1 MRMGLMAILALASLA
16 ACRRDGYQR
25 TSGDVGEPQIVAL
38 SVRTQPEGATVKVNN
53 LDRVWTTPCDIADF
67 SIGRGMLDLAVSL
80 EGYETLKTRVP
91 YDGEHPATVKLK
103 LRPTGAAKAVEPAPA
118 VVAVPEAK
126 PVPKVARVPVEEP
139 QAKPDPVKIE
149 SVVGGTRVKVT
160 SPGTKI
166 RLRAKTV
173 VSEPDRPGEYLL
185 PDVPPDKAVVELLD
199 PKTDVLIASVEFAPI
214 AAPAAN
220 PPPAPQKDPVVLEAD
235 RVGQVKLVSKTYGV
249 FVKLD
254 PGLSL
259 QPGEEILIFRDGK
272 EVARTKILKVT
283 KSDENYPDG
292 AAQVQREGAIQKGD
306 EVRRSKP

>member
-1 MRMGLMAILALASLA
+1 MRMGLMAILAVTSLA

-38 SVRTQPEGATVKVNN
+38 SVRTQPDGATVKVNN

-67 SIGRGMLDLAVSL
+67 SIGRGMIDLVVSM

-103 LRPTGAAKAVEPAPA
+103 LRAAGAAKAVEPAPA
-118 VVAVPEAK
+118 VVAE
-126 PVPKVARVPVEEP
+126 PKRAPAVVEDP
-139 QAKPDPVKIE
+139 QAKPAPVKIE
-149 SVVGGTRVKVT
+149 QVAGGTRVKVT
-160 SPGTKI
+160 SAGSKI
-166 RLRAKTV
+166 RLQAKTV
-173 VSEPDRPGEYLL
+173 VSDPEKPGEYLL
-185 PDVPPDKAVVELLD
+185 PDVPPDKVVVDLLD
-199 PKTDVLIASVEFAPI
+199 PKTDAVIASIEFTPRPAPV
-214 AAPAAN
+214 AVVN
-220 PPPAPQKDPVVLEAD
+220 PPLPPPVKDPVAVPDAD
-235 RVGQVKLVSKTYGV
+235 RVGQVKLVSKTFGV

-272 EVARTKILKVT
+272 EVARTRILKIT
-283 KSDENYPDG
+283 QADAAYPDG
-292 AAQVQREGAIQKGD
+292 AAQVQKEGSIQKGD

>member
-67 SIGRGMLDLAVSL
+67 SIGRGMIDLAVSL

-103 LRPTGAAKAVEPAPA
+103 LRSTGAAKAVEPAPA
-118 VVAVPEAK
+118 VVAVPVAK
-126 PVPKVARVPVEEP
+126 PEP

-160 SPGTKI
+160 SPGAKI

-173 VSEPDRPGEYLL
+173 VSEPDKPGEYLL

-199 PKTDVLIASVEFAPI
+199 PKTDVLIATVEFAPN
-214 AAPAAN
+214 AAPAAAVN